1 MRARQS
7 GMALLGAL
15 VIVVLVVALAA
26 SIGLRSAHGIA
37 ATARGFE
44 ARAATPLFEALEDEA
59 RRALTRDARGEA
71 FDAEDD
77 LWAQVPLLV
86 ERAEG
91 RGNATLRDAQAL
103 FNLRDIAFTP
113 DVIAAGGDAP
123 PQADDTPPPPA
134 RDASAGE
141 DAALGGGAGGGL
153 ESRKRRIA
161 PGGADDAAAPGGDS
175 LAMMALASL
184 PGVVGPGM
192 PTGAGAEGQ
201 GLTLSEQQVAVA
213 RLALL
218 LRTLEIDDAVLPAIL
233 DWLDADSETRFP
245 NGAEDD
251 YYMRQSPPYRAA
263 NRAFADVSELRL
275 VRGIDAKTYEKLR
288 KFVTVLPMTTP
299 INLNTAPIE
308 VLMSLSPAFDR
319 STAEMIE
326 QTRRVRPLRSVA
338 ELMALP
344 MVAGRPV
351 VSEGLAVNSQYFNLR
366 MQVRSG
372 DSLFTARALL
382 ARPGGDAVT
391 VLSRDK
397 GWFDE

>member
-1 MRARQS
+1 MRARQH

-26 SIGLRSAHGIA
+26 TIGLRSAHGIA

-59 RRALTRDARGEA
+59 RRALARDARGEA

-86 ERAEG
+86 DRAEG
-91 RGNATLRDAQAL
+91 RGNATLQDAQAL
-103 FNLRDIAFTP
+103 FNLRDIAFAP
-113 DVIAAGGDAP
+113 DVLAAGGDARRE
-123 PQADDTPPPPA
+123 AEETSAPPPA
-134 RDASAGE
+134 RDA
-141 DAALGGGAGGGL
+141 AAADQDVASGGGAGSGL
-153 ESRKRRIA
+153 SGRPR
-161 PGGADDAAAPGGDS
+161 DANPRDEAPGGDS
-175 LAMMALASL
+175 LAMMALATL
-184 PGVVGPGM
+184 PGVVGAGM
-192 PTGAGAEGQ
+192 PTSAGAAGQ

-233 DWLDADSETRFP
+233 DWLDADSDTRFP

-288 KFVTVLPMTTP
+288 RFVTVLPMTTP
-299 INLNTAPIE
+299 INLNTAPLE

-326 QTRRVRPLRSVA
+326 HTRRVRPLRSVA
-338 ELMALP
+338 ELLALP

-351 VSEGLAVNSQYFNLR
+351 VSEGLAVNSQYFSLR

-372 DSLFTARALL
+372 DSQFTARALL